1 MVFAENT
8 AACAVPDLWEK
19 TQDHICYDIEKKND
33 IAGTIFFFY
42 KMLWQRGRKE
52 KCKDANETYKIDS

>member
-1 MVFAENT
+1 MAFAENT

-33 IAGTIFFFY
+33 IAGTIFFFN
-42 KMLWQRGRKE
+42 KMLWRRGRKE
-52 KCKDANETYKIDS
+52 KWKDEDEIYKIDS

>member
-33 IAGTIFFFY
+33 IAGTIFFFTKCCDKEEGKKNV
-42 KMLWQRGRKE
+42 KMPMKLTK
-52 KCKDANETYKIDS
+52 

>member
-19 TQDHICYDIEKKND
+19 TQDHIFYDIEKKND
-33 IAGTIFFFY
+33 IAGTIFFFFTKCCDKEEGKKNV
-42 KMLWQRGRKE
+42 KMPMKLTK
-52 KCKDANETYKIDS
+52 